1 MYRSFSTG
9 CLHKT
14 GTHSPPFGAPPL
26 GVGREREA
34 GAHRREGLL
43 LKPSG
48 APGERSGREREAVAG
63 MGRYRGLYV
72 ALLLLALPLQAPGA
86 SRNAVA
92 DAGMGS
98 EARRTPVFVTFWDI
112 MPDGRTLAS
121 RTQDTPDTPTP
132 TPNISQWVEAIIH
145 APSDAGPTPMNPEAS
160 DALGRFGTP
169 RRLLIPCGA
178 DLVPFAS
185 DDTVGGLGFDRE
197 VYI

>member
-1 MYRSFSTG
+1 
-9 CLHKT
+9 
-14 GTHSPPFGAPPL
+14 
-26 GVGREREA
+26 
-34 GAHRREGLL
+34 
-43 LKPSG
+43 
-48 APGERSGREREAVAG
+48 

-145 APSDAGPTPMNPEAS
+145 APSDAGLALCSSAATQRLGLRALLVAARLASHPDRCTGGRCHRGWSGESREGAAVAQLEAAM
-160 DALGRFGTP
+160 ALWALARHAAPP
-169 RRLLIPCGA
+169 RSR
-178 DLVPFAS
+178 
-185 DDTVGGLGFDRE
+185 
-197 VYI
+197 